1 MFNNKKITESIY
13 LLMIISSMTV
23 KVLEDLLEIIPHSTI
38 YKWAL
43 EVAIQ
48 QETILPSPIWMQMD
62 PYEQFLLKECG

>member
-13 LLMIISSMTV
+13 LLMITSSMTV

-48 QETILPSPIWMQMD
+48 QETILPSPI
-62 PYEQFLLKECG
+62 